1 MKNKLNILT
10 YSLVILITATSCTEK
25 NKEQTTSENKIQQ
38 SVNPNGDSELAIL
51 MREMFDEAESI
62 KQQITNGRPV
72 KLNIDHEKM
81 LTAHATEPEKTASG
95 QYKVFADLY
104 LQSIKNLESAKAKQ
118 MDSLYNTMVVS
129 CLNCHKALCPGPLV
143 RIKKLQRL

>member
-62 KQQITNGRPV
+62 KQQIANGRPV

-81 LTAHATEPEKTASG
+81 LTAHATEPEKTTSG
-95 QYKVFADLY
+95 
-104 LQSIKNLESAKAKQ
+104 
-118 MDSLYNTMVVS
+118 
-129 CLNCHKALCPGPLV
+129 
-143 RIKKLQRL
+143 